1 MSQSDDSLS
10 SLIEETKKATQEME
24 DLLRRFEKW
33 EKETREFLEQTASK
47 EE

>member
-10 SLIEETKKATQEME
+10 SFIEETKKATQKME
-24 DLLRRFEKW
+24 DLLSRFEKW
-33 EKETREFLEQTASK
+33 EKETREFLEQTPSW